1 MKTILWAICYLVTF
15 AACVLGTICGMGG
28 GIIIKPVLDAAGVM
42 SVSTITFLSGVTVIA
57 MSCWNVGKNFL
68 KKESEVE
75 LRGTGILAVGA
86 AIGGLLG
93 KQLFTMTAGLFPDQ
107 NTAGGVQAVLLLIAT
122 LATLLYTLRKDRITS
137 LRIAS
142 PVASLLIG
150 LALGMLGA
158 FLGIGGGSFN
168 VAALCFFF
176 SMLTKRATQNSL
188 FIVLFSQLTSTL
200 KTVLFDGVP
209 AFQVTVLLGMVL
221 LEIAGSELGCRIN
234 KKINN
239 RQATVCLEGAMV
251 LIMVISVFNIV
262 KFFG

>member
-1 MKTILWAICYLVTF
+1 MIWAICYLVTF
-15 AACVLGTICGMGG
+15 VACVLGTICGMGG
-28 GIIIKPVLDAAGVM
+28 GIIIKPVLDATGVM

-75 LRGTGILAVGA
+75 LRSTSVLAVGA

-137 LRIAS
+137 LQIAS

-158 FLGIGGGSFN
+158 FLGIGGGPFN

-176 SMLTKRATQNSL
+176 SMPTKRAAQNSL
-188 FIVLFSQLTSTL
+188 FIVLFSQLTSTM

-221 LEIAGSELGCRIN
+221 LGIAGSELGRRIN
-234 KKINN
+234 KKIDN

>member
-1 MKTILWAICYLVTF
+1 
-15 AACVLGTICGMGG
+15 
-28 GIIIKPVLDAAGVM
+28 
-42 SVSTITFLSGVTVIA
+42 
-57 MSCWNVGKNFL
+57 
-68 KKESEVE
+68 
-75 LRGTGILAVGA
+75 
-86 AIGGLLG
+86 
-93 KQLFTMTAGLFPDQ
+93 MTAGLFPDQ
-107 NTAGGVQAVLLLIAT
+107 NTTGGVQAVLLLIAT

-137 LRIAS
+137 LQISS

-209 AFQVTVLLGMVL
+209 AFQMMVLLGMIL
-221 LEIAGSELGCRIN
+221 LGIAGSELGCRIN

-239 RQATVCLEGAMV
+239 RQAAVCLEGAMV

-262 KFFG
+262 KFSG

>member
-1 MKTILWAICYLVTF
+1 MLWAICYLVTF

-75 LRGTGILAVGA
+75 FRSTSVLAVGA

-137 LRIAS
+137 LQISS

-158 FLGIGGGSFN
+158 FLGIGGGPFN

-176 SMLTKRATQNSL
+176 SMPTKRAAQNSL

-209 AFQVTVLLGMVL
+209 AFQMMVLLGMIL
-221 LEIAGSELGCRIN
+221 LGIAGSELGCRIN

-262 KFFG
+262 KFSG

>member
-1 MKTILWAICYLVTF
+1 MIWAICYLVTLV
-15 AACVLGTICGMGG
+15 ACVLGTICGMGG
-28 GIIIKPVLDAAGVM
+28 GIIIKPVLDATGVM

-75 LRGTGILAVGA
+75 LRSTSVLAVGA

-122 LATLLYTLRKDRITS
+122 LATLLYTLRKDRITAVQ
-137 LRIAS
+137 IAS

-158 FLGIGGGSFN
+158 FLGIGGGPFN

-176 SMLTKRATQNSL
+176 SMSTKRAAQNSL
-188 FIVLFSQLTSTL
+188 FIVLFSQLTSTM

-221 LEIAGSELGCRIN
+221 LGIAGSELGRRIN
-234 KKINN
+234 KKIDN

>member
-1 MKTILWAICYLVTF
+1 MLWAICYLVTF

-75 LRGTGILAVGA
+75 FRSTSVLAVGA

-137 LRIAS
+137 LQISS
-142 PVASLLIG
+142 PVAGLLIG

-158 FLGIGGGSFN
+158 FLGIGGGPFN

-176 SMLTKRATQNSL
+176 SMPTKRAAQNSL

-209 AFQVTVLLGMVL
+209 AFQMMVLLGMIL
-221 LEIAGSELGCRIN
+221 LGIAGSELGCRIN

-239 RQATVCLEGAMV
+239 RKATVCLEGAMV

-262 KFFG
+262 KFSG

>member
-1 MKTILWAICYLVTF
+1 MIWAICYLVTLV
-15 AACVLGTICGMGG
+15 ACVLGTICGMGG

-75 LRGTGILAVGA
+75 LRSTSVLAVGA

-137 LRIAS
+137 LQIAS
-142 PVASLLIG
+142 AVASLLIG

-158 FLGIGGGSFN
+158 FLGIGGGPFN

-176 SMLTKRATQNSL
+176 SMPTKRAAQNSL
-188 FIVLFSQLTSTL
+188 FIVLFSQLTSTM

-221 LEIAGSELGCRIN
+221 LGIAGSELGRRIN
-234 KKINN
+234 KKIDN

>member
-1 MKTILWAICYLVTF
+1 MLWAICYLVTF

-28 GIIIKPVLDAAGVM
+28 GIIIKPVLDATGVM
-42 SVSTITFLSGVTVIA
+42 SVSTITFLCGVTVIA

-75 LRGTGILAVGA
+75 FRSTSVLAVGA

-93 KQLFTMTAGLFPDQ
+93 KRLFTMTAGLFPDQ

-122 LATLLYTLRKDRITS
+122 LETLLYTLRKDRITS
-137 LRIAS
+137 LQIAS

-158 FLGIGGGSFN
+158 FLGIGGGPFN

-176 SMLTKRATQNSL
+176 SMPTKRATQNSL

-221 LEIAGSELGCRIN
+221 LGIAGSELGCRIN

>member
-75 LRGTGILAVGA
+75 LRSTSVLAVGA

-137 LRIAS
+137 LQISS

-158 FLGIGGGSFN
+158 FLGIGGGPFN

-176 SMLTKRATQNSL
+176 SMPTKRATQNSL

-209 AFQVTVLLGMVL
+209 AFQVTVLLGMVFL
-221 LEIAGSELGCRIN
+221 GIAGSELGCRIN

>member
-1 MKTILWAICYLVTF
+1 M
-15 AACVLGTICGMGG
+15 
-28 GIIIKPVLDAAGVM
+28 
-42 SVSTITFLSGVTVIA
+42 
-57 MSCWNVGKNFL
+57 
-68 KKESEVE
+68 
-75 LRGTGILAVGA
+75 
-86 AIGGLLG
+86 
-93 KQLFTMTAGLFPDQ
+93 
-107 NTAGGVQAVLLLIAT
+107 LLLIAT

-158 FLGIGGGSFN
+158 FLGIVGGPFN

-176 SMLTKRATQNSL
+176 SMPTKRATQNSL

-209 AFQVTVLLGMVL
+209 VFQVTVLLGMVL
-221 LEIAGSELGCRIN
+221 LGIAGSELGRRIN

-239 RQATVCLEGAMV
+239 RQATLCLEGAMV
-251 LIMVISVFNIV
+251 LIIGISVFNIV

>member
-1 MKTILWAICYLVTF
+1 MIWAICYLVTLV
-15 AACVLGTICGMGG
+15 ACVLGTICGMGG
-28 GIIIKPVLDAAGVM
+28 GIIIKPVLDATGVM

-75 LRGTGILAVGA
+75 LRSTSVLAVGA

-137 LRIAS
+137 LQIAS
-142 PVASLLIG
+142 AVASLLIG

-158 FLGIGGGSFN
+158 FLGIGGGPFN

-176 SMLTKRATQNSL
+176 SMPTKRATQNSL
-188 FIVLFSQLTSTL
+188 FIVLFSQLTSTM

-221 LEIAGSELGCRIN
+221 LGIAGSELGRRIN
-234 KKINN
+234 KKIDN

>member
-1 MKTILWAICYLVTF
+1 MIWAICYLVTLV
-15 AACVLGTICGMGG
+15 ACVLGTICGMGG
-28 GIIIKPVLDAAGVM
+28 GIIIKPVLDATGVM

-75 LRGTGILAVGA
+75 LRSTSVLAVGA

-137 LRIAS
+137 VQIAS
-142 PVASLLIG
+142 AVASLLIG

-158 FLGIGGGSFN
+158 FLGIGGGPFN

-176 SMLTKRATQNSL
+176 SMSTKRAAQNSL
-188 FIVLFSQLTSTL
+188 FIVLFSQLTSTM

-221 LEIAGSELGCRIN
+221 LGIAGSELGRRIN
-234 KKINN
+234 KKIDN

>member
-93 KQLFTMTAGLFPDQ
+93 KRLFTMTAGLFPDQ

-137 LRIAS
+137 LQIAS

-158 FLGIGGGSFN
+158 FMGIGGGPFN

-176 SMLTKRATQNSL
+176 SMPTKRATQNSL

-209 AFQVTVLLGMVL
+209 AFRVTVLLGMVL
-221 LEIAGSELGCRIN
+221 LGIAGSELGCRIN

-262 KFFG
+262 KFSG

>member
-1 MKTILWAICYLVTF
+1 MLWAICYLVTF
-15 AACVLGTICGMGG
+15 VACVLGTICGMGG
-28 GIIIKPVLDAAGVM
+28 GIIIKPVLDATGVM

-75 LRGTGILAVGA
+75 LRSTSVLAVGA

-137 LRIAS
+137 LQIAS

-158 FLGIGGGSFN
+158 FLGIGGGPFN

-176 SMLTKRATQNSL
+176 SMPTKRAAQNSL

-209 AFQVTVLLGMVL
+209 VFQVTVLLGMVL
-221 LEIAGSELGCRIN
+221 LGIAGSELGRRIN
-234 KKINN
+234 KKIDN

>member
-1 MKTILWAICYLVTF
+1 MLWAICYLVTF

-75 LRGTGILAVGA
+75 IRSTSVLAVGA

-122 LATLLYTLRKDRITS
+122 LETLLYTLRKDRITS
-137 LRIAS
+137 LQIAS

-158 FLGIGGGSFN
+158 FLGIGGGPFN

-176 SMLTKRATQNSL
+176 SMPTKRAAQNSL

-221 LEIAGSELGCRIN
+221 LGIAGSELGCRIN

>member
-1 MKTILWAICYLVTF
+1 MLWAICYLVTF

-107 NTAGGVQAVLLLIAT
+107 NTAGGVQAVLLLLIAT

-137 LRIAS
+137 LQISS

-158 FLGIGGGSFN
+158 FLGIGGGPFN

-176 SMLTKRATQNSL
+176 SMPTKRATQNSL

-221 LEIAGSELGCRIN
+221 LGIAGSELGCRIN